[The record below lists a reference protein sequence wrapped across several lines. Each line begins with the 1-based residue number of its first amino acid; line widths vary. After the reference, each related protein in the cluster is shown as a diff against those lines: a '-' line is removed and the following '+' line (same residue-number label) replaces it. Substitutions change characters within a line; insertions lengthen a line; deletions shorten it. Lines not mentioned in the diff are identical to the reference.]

1 MSIRHLLEGCS
12 VSSPNLPFTIYDSRF
27 TLYYL
32 LVDQNRS
39 EFLVEIEELI
49 EKAFADLDQLREN
62 TADQNS
68 RRQSIDQL
76 FRHVHSIKGL
86 SAAIGIEAVSHI
98 AHEFETLLDALRMGR
113 VAVDERVLQVSE
125 NAVATLAESLTLAVS
140 GIVEPSRRALF
151 DQLQTVAGRGGAEPG
166 TETDAVLESIPS
178 DIWQSLS
185 EDEKQRLVSV
195 VREGSPLF
203 VVTASF
209 AITSFDEEFF
219 RLREKLAQKG
229 EVIATSPTVD
239 PQHSD
244 RVNFRILYASSASSA
259 DLQPSVAGCA
269 ATFARVERG
278 ETSNSVEA
286 HEQLI
291 ATTARTDSISSL
303 ANFVRADLEKLDHLI
318 SSTHE
323 LFRVT
328 ANALELAVGQK
339 QASKKEDEQLH
350 SLDKTIR
357 TSFMEL
363 ENELINLRMVSLA
376 STLQRAMRMGRT
388 AARLAGKEIDF
399 EVAGK
404 DLRLDKVLADALAD
418 PLIHLIRNAVDHGI
432 ESADERVTLGKER
445 RGKIRIEAISEG
457 AQSRIRVSDDGRG
470 IDPLLVSTAAV
481 RLGIV
486 TEPSALDFER
496 SVRLIFRAGFTTVT
510 SATDVSGR
518 GVGLDIVETAVEQV
532 GGELRVSSKPSA
544 GTTFEI
550 RLPVTFGL
558 LTATILVSNGNRYC
572 IPANQILEIG
582 AIREKTPTRDKRP
595 KKDNARP
602 IDLSELLGRS
612 SAKKRSRKSA
622 QLITCRLSELEQQA
636 KEKSRH
642 DVLLIVD
649 GVEGTEEVLVRSLGR
664 HSGRWYGVAGAAEL
678 HDGTVVLVLD
688 LPRLFT
694 NPE

>member
-1 MSIRHLLEGCS
+1 
-12 VSSPNLPFTIYDSRF
+12 
-27 TLYYL
+27 
-32 LVDQNRS
+32 VDQNRS
-39 EFLVEIEELI
+39 EFLIEIEELI
-49 EKAFADLDQLREN
+49 EKVFADLDQLREN
-62 TADQNS
+62 TAGQNNP
-68 RRQSIDQL
+68 RPSIDQL
-76 FRHVHSIKGL
+76 FRHVHSVKGL
-86 SAAIGIEAVSHI
+86 SAAIGLEAVSHI
-98 AHEFETLLDALRMGR
+98 AHEFENLLDALRMGR
-113 VAVDERVLQVSE
+113 VAVDERLLQICE
-125 NAVATLAESLTLAVS
+125 NAVDALAETLTLAVS
-140 GIVEPSRRALF
+140 GIIEPSRRALF
-151 DQLQTVAGRGGAEPG
+151 DQLQTVARSAAESLG
-166 TETDAVLESIPS
+166 DADAILESIPS

-185 EDEKQRLVSV
+185 EDEKQRLVTV
-195 VREGSPLF
+195 VREGGPLF
-203 VVTASF
+203 VVTAGF

-219 RLREKLAQKG
+219 TLREQLAQMG
-229 EVIATSPTVD
+229 ELIATSPTVD
-239 PQHSD
+239 PQHAD

-259 DLQPSVAGCA
+259 DLQHAVAACA
-269 ATFARVERG
+269 ATFTRVERG
-278 ETSNSVEA
+278 ETSNPVEA

-291 ATTARTDSISSL
+291 ATTARTKSISSL
-303 ANFVRADLEKLDHLI
+303 ASFVRADLEKLDHLI

-328 ANALELAVGQK
+328 ASALELAIRQK
-339 QASKKEDEQLH
+339 QDGKKAREQLQ

-357 TSFMEL
+357 TSFMGL

-399 EVAGK
+399 EAAGK

-432 ESADERVTLGKER
+432 ESADERVRLGKER
-445 RGKIRIEAISEG
+445 RGKISIEAISEG

-518 GVGLDIVETAVEQV
+518 GVGLDIVETAIEQV

-558 LTATILVSNGNRYC
+558 LSATILVSNGNRYC

-582 AIREKTPTRDKRP
+582 AAREKRPTRDKRP
-595 KKDNARP
+595 RKDNARP
-602 IDLSELLGRS
+602 IDLNELLGRS
-612 SAKKRSRKSA
+612 SAKNRSRKSA
-622 QLITCRLSELEQQA
+622 QLVTCRLSELEQQA
-636 KEKSRH
+636 NGKSRQ
-642 DVLLIVD
+642 DVVLSVD
-649 GVEGTEEVLVRSLGR
+649 GVEGTEEVLGRSLGR
-664 HSGRWYGVAGAAEL
+664 HGGRWYGVAGATEL
-678 HDGTVVLVLD
+678 RDGTVALVLD
-688 LPRLFT
+688 LARLLT
-694 NPE
+694 SPE